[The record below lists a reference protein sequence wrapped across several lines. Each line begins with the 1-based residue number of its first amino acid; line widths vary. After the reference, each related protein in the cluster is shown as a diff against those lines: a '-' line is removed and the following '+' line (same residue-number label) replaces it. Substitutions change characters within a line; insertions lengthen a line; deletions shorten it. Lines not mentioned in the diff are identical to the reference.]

1 MSSALRS
8 MHVTSMH
15 VTLPAD
21 VNRIDETIAVR
32 GRRVRAR

>member
-1 MSSALRS
+1 MSSALR
-8 MHVTSMH
+8 SMH